1 MLYIMV
7 LYHLSYK
14 FTWND
19 GVYTDIIP
27 HYWTQAVKC
36 FKLNCVNM
44 DLHFRNL
51 IFFENI

>member
-19 GVYTDIIP
+19 GVYTDIAP
-27 HYWTQAVKC
+27 HYCAQAVES
-36 FKLNCVNM
+36 FELNYDNM
-44 DLHFRNL
+44 NVYY
-51 IFFENI
+51 